1 MNSEQKIK
9 VGAAAFA
16 RLEFHLPAPPNAMLR
31 NWIRAVDLQK
41 GRKHFSEKLVSSG
54 GKDLH
59 QRRRISIRFIKSNRK
74 RLKVSLAKPVPPR

>member
-59 QRRRISIRFIKSNRK
+59 QRRRISIRFIKSNR
-74 RLKVSLAKPVPPR
+74 LKVSLAKPVPTR